1 MKNNIVF
8 KISLVLTSM
17 VVIFGLI
24 SPGMFKEVSNKGFN
38 LIVSN
43 FNWVYLLVMLALV
56 IFAVFLAF
64 SKYGNIRL
72 GKDTD
77 RPEFSNLSWFSMLFG
92 AGMGIGL
99 VFFGAV
105 EPLKHMVAP
114 IG

>member
-8 KISLVLTSM
+8 KISLTLTSL

-24 SPGMFKEVSNKGFN
+24 SPDMFKEVSNKGFN

-64 SKYGNIRL
+64 SK
-72 GKDTD
+72 
-77 RPEFSNLSWFSMLFG
+77 
-92 AGMGIGL
+92 
-99 VFFGAV
+99 
-105 EPLKHMVAP
+105 
-114 IG
+114 